1 MSSSNGTEY
10 YLKSMNGIK
19 SFDDGSGTVIEDD
32 SITVANLT
40 STNITC
46 ETFTNTGTFYTPS
59 FTANTVNTSFIDSA
73 LGNLTVSG
81 DITTNGS
88 VYAGYLG
95 ITGPFSAGQLV
106 LGSGSTAYIN
116 SSSTSSWCQLF
127 NTTTT
132 GNIVLGGGQTGG
144 ALFLGTT
151 PSGRSGNVVIG
162 ATGCN
167 TESRGPIV
175 GNLGIKTTS
184 IDSLT
189 PTSILIY

>member
-32 SITVANLT
+32 TITVANLT

-81 DITTNGS
+81 DITTTGTI
-88 VYAGYLG
+88 YAGYLG
-95 ITGPFSAGQLV
+95 TTGPFSAGSITATRSIGTTGPISGGELV

-116 SSSTSSWCQLF
+116 SASTSSWCQLF
-127 NTTTT
+127 NR
-132 GNIVLGGGQTGG
+132 NIV
-144 ALFLGTT
+144 
-151 PSGRSGNVVIG
+151 
-162 ATGCN
+162 
-167 TESRGPIV
+167 
-175 GNLGIKTTS
+175 
-184 IDSLT
+184 
-189 PTSILIY
+189 